1 MKNEHMC
8 FESFTLRTV
17 ELIFLC
23 FIALIKCS
31 RLPVD
36 SSTFGPQSR
45 DILCEFES
53 ESVKNKGV

>member
-1 MKNEHMC
+1 MC

-31 RLPVD
+31 QW
-36 SSTFGPQSR
+36 PQSR